1 MPLPH
6 SDYPHDLV
14 RLAESADHAAKAI
27 PPLFPLASSVAV
39 NPFLGQADEPLVIT
53 AARFNRLAGVSVT
66 PPRSVHAKKF
76 ATGVINTEDLD
87 SAKRTLVDNLEQ
99 PSRQQLIDALSEAP
113 ESATP
118 LPTVADLAAEVS
130 GIAWPEIVADRVG
143 HWAASHFDLGQALW
157 QPNRS
162 EGAYIAWRS
171 FATRD
176 ISPEIHGLKGFSK
189 FVNETS
195 RSHWRTLYRACNT
208 LGITQAASES
218 VFLKLLLSL
227 GGWSQFG
234 RFFSW
239 QAELNNASDDTT
251 TELLAIRLVWEEAL
265 LEQYRDQ
272 IESKWRAVL
281 TAHMQPLVPS
291 KQEIIDTILLTAAEH
306 AEQRKLLDRLHPS
319 ELNGDH
325 ERRDLQ
331 AAFCID
337 VRSEIFRRALESLDA
352 KIETIGFAGF
362 FGIATAHQAAGSEVL
377 EERGPALLPCQL
389 KTTAVEA
396 SSDDLARRCAAR
408 AKRAWGRFKLAA
420 VSSFAFVEATG
431 PVYFGKLLRD
441 TLAFNSKDKL
451 PDPAP
456 RFDSDLDL
464 VERVDLVHT
473 VLQAMSLTDNFARI
487 VMLVGHGAS
496 VTNNPHE
503 SGLHCGAC
511 GGYAGDVN
519 ARLLA
524 SLLNDKV
531 IQDHIGK
538 RGINIPGD
546 TLFIAA
552 LHNTTT
558 DEVTFFDEDILPN
571 RETDLKQIRRWLNGA
586 AKLARSE
593 RAMRLPTVKATNDI
607 ERRARDWSEI
617 RPEWGLAGCRTFI
630 AAPRQR
636 TLEKNLNGQAFLH
649 SYDWRNDPDFKILE
663 LIMTAPVVVAS
674 WISLQYFGS
683 TVTPSLFGGGNKL
696 LHNVI
701 GGIGVLEGNGGNLR
715 SGLPWQSVHDGED
728 YQHDPLRLTVAIEA
742 PENAMTA
749 ILQRHPGVKNLFD
762 NNWLHLLAINERG
775 VPSMRYARNLQWD
788 AIPL

>member
-1 MPLPH
+1 MPLSH
-6 SDYPHDLV
+6 DNYPQDLV
-14 RLAESADHAAKAI
+14 RLVESADHAAQAI

-76 ATGVINTEDLD
+76 ATGAINTDDLD
-87 SAKRTLVDNLEQ
+87 SAKRTLGDNLEQ
-99 PSRQQLIDALSEAP
+99 PSRQQLIDALSETA
-113 ESATP
+113 EAATP
-118 LPTVADLAAEVS
+118 MPTVADLAAEAS
-130 GIAWPEIVADRVG
+130 GIAWAEIVEDRIG
-143 HWAASHFDLGQALW
+143 HWAASHFDCGQALW
-157 QPNRS
+157 QPSRL

-208 LGITQAASES
+208 LGITQDAAES
-218 VFLKLLLSL
+218 VFFKLLISL

-234 RFFSW
+234 RFFHW
-239 QAELNNASDDTT
+239 QAELNDSSDDTT

-265 LEQYRDQ
+265 FEQYRDQ
-272 IESKWRAVL
+272 IKSKWQAALAVHL
-281 TAHMQPLVPS
+281 QPLVPS

-306 AEQRKLLDRLHPS
+306 AEQRKLLERFQPGK
-319 ELNGDH
+319 LNGAH
-325 ERRDLQ
+325 ERHDLQ

-337 VRSEIFRRALESLDA
+337 VRSEVFRRALESLDA

-362 FGIATAHQAAGSEVL
+362 FGIATAHQAAGSEIL
-377 EERGPALLPCQL
+377 EERGPALLPCQI
-389 KTTAVEA
+389 KTTAIEA
-396 SSDDLARRCAAR
+396 SSDDLARQCAAR

-431 PVYFGKLLRD
+431 PVYFGKLLRNA
-441 TLAFNSKDKL
+441 LAVNSKNNL

-456 RFDSDLDL
+456 RFGSDLDL
-464 VERVDLVHT
+464 IARVNLAHT
-473 VLQAMSLTDNFARI
+473 VLQAMSLTENFARI

-524 SLLNDKV
+524 GLLNDKV
-531 IQDHIGK
+531 IQDHIRK
-538 RGINIPGD
+538 RGIDIPTD
-546 TLFIAA
+546 TLFVAA

-558 DEVTFFDEDILPN
+558 DDVTFFDDDILPN
-571 RETDLKQIRRWLNGA
+571 READLKPIRSWLKDA

-593 RAMRLPTVKATNDI
+593 RAARLPTVKATVNI

-630 AAPRQR
+630 AAPRER
-636 TLEKNLNGQAFLH
+636 TLKKNLNGQAFLH

-683 TVTPSLFGGGNKL
+683 TVAPSLFGGGNKL

-728 YQHDPLRLTVAIEA
+728 FQHDPLRLTVAIEA
-742 PENAMTA
+742 PKDAMTD
-749 ILQRHPGVKNLFD
+749 ILQRHPSVQNLFD
-762 NNWLHLLAINERG
+762 NNWLHLLAINENG
-775 VPSMRYARNLQWD
+775 VPSTRYVRHCKWES
-788 AIPL
+788 IT